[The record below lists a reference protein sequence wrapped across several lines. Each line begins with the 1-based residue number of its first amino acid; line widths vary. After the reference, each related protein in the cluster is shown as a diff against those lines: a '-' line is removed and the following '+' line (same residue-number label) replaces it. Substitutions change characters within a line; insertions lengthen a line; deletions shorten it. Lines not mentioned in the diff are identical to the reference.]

1 MNGQP
6 VRRRPASQSPP
17 VPEPLVGVRPGVPAA
32 GAGYTEVMIDGS
44 ASCRTRAALGLITV
58 AFGYL
63 VVTTLLM
70 YAGSAV
76 SWLARGRDGS
86 FSEGYAR
93 VASYGVVEGVAVV
106 NLALAAVTLVVL
118 AVARWING
126 RAPGWLCSVQGCLRL
141 ALLGIGVVVGLVVLN
156 GVYLLSRIGRE
167 WDTDPPSR
175 AWLWALLVVL
185 TSPLQAAGEEFLF
198 RGYVQQAVGALTGR
212 RWIAVGAS
220 ALVFALMHGT
230 QNAALFADRL
240 GFGLVAAGMV
250 VATGGLEASIAVHA
264 ANNVSSFCY
273 AIAAGTL
280 TKTRQL
286 TETSWSTTAFNLVA
300 YVISG
305 ALMVLVARLLAV
317 RRATDQT
324 LV

>member
-1 MNGQP
+1 
-6 VRRRPASQSPP
+6 
-17 VPEPLVGVRPGVPAA
+17 
-32 GAGYTEVMIDGS
+32 MIDGS
-44 ASCRTRAALGLITV
+44 GACRTRAAVGLISV

-86 FSEGYAR
+86 FTEAYAL
-93 VASYGVVEGVAVV
+93 VASYGVVEGVVVV
-106 NLALAAVTLVVL
+106 NLALASMILVVL
-118 AVARWING
+118 AVARWVNG
-126 RAPGWLCSVQGCLRL
+126 RAPGWVCSVQGRLRPALVGCGL
-141 ALLGIGVVVGLVVLN
+141 AVGLVVLN
-156 GVYLLSRIGRE
+156 GVYLLTRLGQA
-167 WDTDPPSR
+167 WDHDPPAH
-175 AWLWALLVVL
+175 AWVWVLLVVL

-212 RWIAVGAS
+212 AWIAVGAS

-240 GFGLVAAGMV
+240 GFGLVAAVMV

-280 TKTRQL
+280 TQTRQL
-286 TETSWSTTAFNLVA
+286 TETTWSTTASNLVA
-300 YVISG
+300 YVVCG
-305 ALMVLVARLLAV
+305 ALMVVVARLLGAHRTTGRGPV
-317 RRATDQT
+317 
-324 LV
+324 